1 MGSLVSAE
9 VEWVWGL
16 SALTGFP
23 STVRAMRCLLF
34 WAWSVC
40 HFPSQR
46 VLEALG
52 SYVAVILPAPLLT
65 WNKTWTKQTLGWVF
79 LLRATVFFALDL
91 SQKTK
96 KPWSTEHWWIVLRVE
111 HLIWFWKHAARTIR
125 NKQEW
130 GKISSSRTWA
140 HSSEISASF
149 SRHCGHFW
157 EFVVWQA
164 EHWQNLRTIAH
175 WPQTTDLYNIP
186 LTLL

>member
-34 WAWSVC
+34 WARSVC

-79 LLRATVFFALDL
+79 LLRTTVFFALDL

-96 KPWSTEHWWIVLRVE
+96 KTWSTEHWWIVLRVE
-111 HLIWFWKHAARTIR
+111 HLIGFWKHAARTMR
-125 NKQEW
+125 NKRVGENLLLKNL
-130 GKISSSRTWA
+130 GSVPVLTALK
-140 HSSEISASF
+140 SA
-149 SRHCGHFW
+149 
-157 EFVVWQA
+157 
-164 EHWQNLRTIAH
+164 LRFQGIV
-175 WPQTTDLYNIP
+175 DIFGSL
-186 LTLL
+186 